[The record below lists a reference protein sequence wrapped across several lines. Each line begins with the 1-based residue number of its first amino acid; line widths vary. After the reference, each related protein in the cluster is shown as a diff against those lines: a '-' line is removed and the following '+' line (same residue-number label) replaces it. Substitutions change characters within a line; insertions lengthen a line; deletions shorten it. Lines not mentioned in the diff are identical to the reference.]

1 MRLLGRIE
9 SRAGL
14 FHHGGPAAIRFEAAC
29 IGKVLSSNNMMARTV
44 VRMKARSKEEGEA
57 SMGAKSFSLDL
68 GDACLLFS

>member
-1 MRLLGRIE
+1 
-9 SRAGL
+9 
-14 FHHGGPAAIRFEAAC
+14 
-29 IGKVLSSNNMMARTV
+29 MMARTV